1 MAIPDRQ
8 QFSNVRENFSNA
20 MRGARAANSQV
31 QAAPLAQQA
40 VPQQNVPVI
49 PAQLQQLQAMNNYL
63 VQRVQADPFVIN
75 IQQQI
80 DALVKQQQQHI
91 ETNYGEEQRRLQ
103 EFRQQ
108 AAPQIQQYQNEMY
121 SRMLSFNQ
129 QQQLSGPQSQ
139 TAPTARNEYDYLP
152 EGLTQEEFM
161 RQARVNM
168 TQQYR
173 TPEQMRQYFKPLYD
187 SYLQEKNMSSTKKK
201 EQSRAAPSVSVTPYT
216 AQEQVFKNAQNNNNS
231 IPEQLQKAKN
241 KVVQESNV
249 KDIFGVVPQS
259 APVQTQQVQQ
269 PTAKP
274 VQAPTPTPG
283 IMKQPE
289 QRKRTGIQPSQYKGL
304 NTNVKGL
311 MG

>member
-1 MAIPDRQ
+1 MALPDRQ

-40 VPQQNVPVI
+40 VPQQQVPVI
-49 PAQLQQLQAMNNYL
+49 PAQLQQLQAMNNSL

-91 ETNYGEEQRRLQ
+91 ETNYGEEQRRLL

-108 AAPQIQQYQNEMY
+108 AAPQIQQYQNEMN
-121 SRMLSFNQ
+121 SRMRLLNQ
-129 QQQLSGPQSQ
+129 QQQLRGPQGQ
-139 TAPTARNEYDYLP
+139 TPPTARNEYDYLP

-161 RQARVNM
+161 SQARVNM

-173 TPEQMRQYFKPLYD
+173 TPEQLREYFKPLYN
-187 SYLQEKNMSSTKKK
+187 SYLQEKSTSTAQDKLR
-201 EQSRAAPSVSVTPYT
+201 SAPIVSVTPYA
-216 AQEQVFKNAQNNNNS
+216 AQEQAFARAQNNNNLTQ
-231 IPEQLQKAKN
+231 EQLQKAN
-241 KVVQESNV
+241 EQVVQESNV
-249 KDIFGVVPQS
+249 NAIFGIKPQS
-259 APVQTQQVQQ
+259 TPVQTQTVQQ
-269 PTAKP
+269 PEVKP
-274 VQAPTPTPG
+274 IQAPTTTPRL
-283 IMKQPE
+283 IQQPE
-289 QRKRTGIQPSQYKGL
+289 QRKSSGIQPSQYKGL
-304 NTNVKGL
+304 NTNVRGL

>member
-1 MAIPDRQ
+1 MALPDRQ
-8 QFSNVRENFSNA
+8 QFSNLRENFSNTVL
-20 MRGARAANSQV
+20 RERLNGRQP
-31 QAAPLAQQA
+31 QAAPSAQQA
-40 VPQQNVPVI
+40 VPQQQAPVL
-49 PAQLQQLQAMNNYL
+49 PAQLQQLQAMNNSL

-91 ETNYGEEQRRLQ
+91 QTNYGEEQRRLQ
-103 EFRQQ
+103 ELQQQ
-108 AAPQIQQYQNEMY
+108 ATPQVQQYQAQMQ
-121 SRMLSFNQ
+121 LFNQ
-129 QQQLSGPQSQ
+129 QQQLRESQ
-139 TAPTARNEYDYLP
+139 QNQTPGMVRNDYDYLP

-173 TPEQMRQYFKPLYD
+173 TPEQLRQYFKPLYE
-187 SYLQEKNMSSTKKK
+187 SYLQEKNMSSAQKQ
-201 EQSRAAPSVSVTPYT
+201 EQPREAPSVSVTPYA
-216 AQEQVFKNAQNNNNS
+216 AQEQAFKNAQNNNNLT
-231 IPEQLQKAKN
+231 PEQLQKAKD
-241 KVVQESNV
+241 KVLQESNV
-249 KDIFGVVPQS
+249 KDIFGVIPQS

-274 VQAPTPTPG
+274 VQSPTPTPG

-289 QRKRTGIQPSQYKGL
+289 QRKRSAIQPSQYKGL